1 MTGSK
6 KTVEDTYKKVDQREH
21 VLLRPGMYIGHTTK
35 TLEEQWVFDEK
46 QNKMIKKMI
55 EYTPGFLKIFDEILT
70 NATDHAV
77 RDTSVTTIKVDI
89 SPETGE
95 ITVWNNGNG
104 IPVVEHQEHKIYI
117 PELIFGNLLTSSNY
131 NDNEKRVVGGL
142 NGAGSKLTN
151 IYSKKFVIET
161 VDSERQLKYKQ
172 EFSENMS
179 QKGKP
184 KITKYSG
191 KSYTQITFLPD
202 YPRFHMKGLEKDS
215 ILLLK
220 KRVVDCI
227 ACSNKNVSVF
237 LNGEKLK
244 GKNLQ
249 DYSNYFVEDPANS
262 FYDKHEIKV
271 GSVTFV
277 WEYLVI
283 PYDKYEQV
291 SFVNGINTTQGGK
304 HVDYILQQVTTKLKG
319 LLETK
324 KKLKDIKVSSIK
336 ERMFLFLRATI
347 VNPTFTSQTK
357 EYLSTSPKDFGC
369 KIEVSDKFVDRVYKS
384 SITEEIVTLT
394 KLKESLELSKQTDG
408 KKKSVVRVPKLE
420 DAAWAGTAKS
430 NLCTLI
436 LTEGESAKTFAM
448 WGRSVVG
455 VEKYGVFPLKGK
467 CISYDTKVPL
477 WNGETKYA
485 KDIQI
490 GDVLIGDDGKQRNVL
505 TLFNDHGKM
514 YEVSQDRGDSY
525 QVNDEHILTLCMPEH
540 KVIFWV
546 PSNYTWRT
554 MYWDKET
561 KTIKAKETNT
571 FIKIECK
578 ECGVMINT
586 KYLNRHYTRKH
597 QNVRYAPY
605 KLQDTDTGIDMNDPN
620 VVGARKKLEDFL
632 SNIED
637 NNIIDICIQ
646 DYLKLPESLKRK
658 LKGIRGECV
667 NWEHKDVLLDP
678 YVLGLW
684 LGDGGHGGYGFTCH
698 SKKDP
703 EIINY
708 LNKWGEEND
717 AKFKK
722 IDSSKYGY
730 SISSIDNFRNYGQAP
745 LKKILS
751 QYNLIKNKHIPKEYL
766 INSEEIRLKLLAGI
780 IDTDGYIAPDG
791 TIEISQSHIHKQ
803 LADDIVY
810 LARSLG
816 FYTYISDKLTNY
828 YYKNSGERALAYRIK
843 ISGNT
848 ECIPTILP
856 RKKPRSTTQYNIQKS
871 TGTIKIKSIEDQP
884 YVGIG
889 IDGNSRFL
897 INDFTVTHNCL
908 NVRDASVHQLINNA
922 EIGSLKQ
929 IIGLKQGKEYST
941 TNDLR
946 YGKLLLLTDSDVDGS
961 HIKSLIM
968 NMFHFWWPSLLKL
981 GFLQT
986 MKTPI
991 VKAMKGAQVKE
1002 FFTQQDYEKW
1012 YDQTQS
1018 SGTWKIKYFKGLGT
1032 SKKEDAKDCFKRI
1045 NDLQVDYYYKDANCD
1060 KAILLAFEK
1069 DKNVSSAKNANP
1081 EAVKYTDLRKN
1092 WLSKY
1097 NRNIYLDVNTKKVSI
1112 QDFIHKDLIHFSNYD
1127 NLRSIPSLC
1136 DGLKPS
1142 QRKILYYCLKKKL
1155 FTNEIKVA
1163 QLSGYIS
1170 AETSYHHGETSL
1182 QMAIINMCQDF
1193 VGTNNI
1199 NLLLPDS
1206 NMGSRYVGGKDAAS
1220 PRYIYTKL
1228 NPVTGQLFH
1237 SDDTNLLNYLEED
1250 GMSIEPEWFVPV
1262 LPMALINGC
1271 EGIGTGYSTYVPPYN
1286 PKDIIENI
1294 YRVLDDKEPI
1304 EMKPYWKGFRGLIE
1318 SLGNGLFQTKGI
1330 YKRLS
1335 DTQVSITEIPVGTW
1349 VTPYKEFLESL
1360 TETDNKKEK
1369 PLLKDVSNKTTDENT
1384 GINFLVEFS
1393 SKSAL
1398 DKLISSGLLEK
1409 ELKLVKPFSTNNMYL
1424 FSDDL
1429 SLCKYKNATDI
1440 LLDFYDIRFEF
1451 YEKRKKYLIA
1461 KLSKELEILLAKVKF
1476 ITEYL
1481 NGTLD
1486 INKKS
1491 KDFIINLLE
1500 SRNYPKFS
1508 KKELSEVTAD
1518 SNNSDGVVTSKT
1530 FDYLIYMPIFNLS
1543 LEKIN
1548 ELEDITNKKD
1558 LELKKLKN
1566 TTIKQLWRSDLE
1578 KVYQLL

>member
-1 MTGSK
+1 VFERLIKLSESNMTGSK
-6 KTVEDTYKKVDQREH
+6 KTVEDTYKKLTQREH
-21 VLLRPGMYIGHTTK
+21 ILHRGNMYIGHTTK
-35 TLEEQWVFDEK
+35 TLEEQWVFDEN

-77 RDTSVTTIKVDI
+77 RDTTVTTIKVDI
-89 SPETGE
+89 SSETGE

-104 IPVVEHQEHKIYI
+104 IPVVEHQEHKVFI

-172 EFSENMS
+172 EFNENMS
-179 QKGKP
+179 QKNKP

-227 ACSNKNVSVF
+227 ACSNKNVTIF

-249 DYSNYFVEDPANS
+249 DYSNYFIEDPANS
-262 FYDKHEIKV
+262 FYDKHEIKT
-271 GSVTFV
+271 GGVTFV

-319 LLETK
+319 LLENR
-324 KKLKDIKVSSIK
+324 KKLKDVKMSSIK

-357 EYLSTSPKDFGC
+357 EYLTTSPRDFGC
-369 KIEVSDKFVDRVYKS
+369 KIEVSDKFVEKVYKS
-384 SITEEIVTLT
+384 SITEEIVSLT

-455 VEKYGVFPLKGK
+455 VEKYAVYALRGKG
-467 CISYDTKVPL
+467 
-477 WNGETKYA
+477 
-485 KDIQI
+485 
-490 GDVLIGDDGKQRNVL
+490 
-505 TLFNDHGKM
+505 
-514 YEVSQDRGDSY
+514 
-525 QVNDEHILTLCMPEH
+525 
-540 KVIFWV
+540 
-546 PSNYTWRT
+546 
-554 MYWDKET
+554 
-561 KTIKAKETNT
+561 
-571 FIKIECK
+571 
-578 ECGVMINT
+578 
-586 KYLNRHYTRKH
+586 
-597 QNVRYAPY
+597 
-605 KLQDTDTGIDMNDPN
+605 
-620 VVGARKKLEDFL
+620 
-632 SNIED
+632 
-637 NNIIDICIQ
+637 
-646 DYLKLPESLKRK
+646 
-658 LKGIRGECV
+658 
-667 NWEHKDVLLDP
+667 
-678 YVLGLW
+678 
-684 LGDGGHGGYGFTCH
+684 
-698 SKKDP
+698 
-703 EIINY
+703 
-708 LNKWGEEND
+708 
-717 AKFKK
+717 
-722 IDSSKYGY
+722 
-730 SISSIDNFRNYGQAP
+730 
-745 LKKILS
+745 
-751 QYNLIKNKHIPKEYL
+751 
-766 INSEEIRLKLLAGI
+766 
-780 IDTDGYIAPDG
+780 
-791 TIEISQSHIHKQ
+791 
-803 LADDIVY
+803 
-810 LARSLG
+810 
-816 FYTYISDKLTNY
+816 
-828 YYKNSGERALAYRIK
+828 
-843 ISGNT
+843 
-848 ECIPTILP
+848 
-856 RKKPRSTTQYNIQKS
+856 
-871 TGTIKIKSIEDQP
+871 
-884 YVGIG
+884 
-889 IDGNSRFL
+889 
-897 INDFTVTHNCL
+897 L

-922 EIGSLKQ
+922 EIGYLKQ
-929 IIGLKQGKEYST
+929 IIGLKQGKDYST

-946 YGKLLLLTDSDVDGS
+946 YGKVLLLTDSDVDGS

-991 VKAMKGAQVKE
+991 VKAMKGTQVKE

-1045 NDLQVDYYYKDANCD
+1045 NDLQVDYYYKDTNCD

-1069 DKNVSSAKNANP
+1069 DKNISNAKNANP

-1097 NRNIYLDVNTKKVSI
+1097 DRNIYLDVNTKKVSI

-1170 AETSYHHGETSL
+1170 AETSYHHGEASL

-1199 NLLLPDS
+1199 HLLLPDS
-1206 NMGSRYVGGKDAAS
+1206 NMGSRYLGGKDAAS

-1228 NPVTGQLFH
+1228 NPVTIHLFH
-1237 SDDTNLLNYLEED
+1237 SDDANLLKYLEED

-1262 LPMALINGC
+1262 LPMALVNGC
-1271 EGIGTGYSTYVPPYN
+1271 EGIGTGYSTYIPPYN

-1294 YRVLDDKEPI
+1294 YRLLDDKEPI
-1304 EMKPYWKGFRGLIE
+1304 DMKPYWKGFKGQIE
-1318 SLGNGLFQTKGI
+1318 SLGNGNYQTRGLW
-1330 YKRLS
+1330 KRLS

-1369 PLLKDVSNKTTDENT
+1369 PILKDVSNKTTDENT

-1409 ELKLVKPFSTNNMYL
+1409 ELKLIKPFSTNNMYL

-1429 SLCKYKNATDI
+1429 SICKYKNATDI

-1451 YEKRKKYLIA
+1451 YEKRKKYLIT
-1461 KLSKELEILLAKVKF
+1461 KLSKELEILLAKVRF

-1491 KDFIINLLE
+1491 KDFITNLLE

-1508 KKELSEVTAD
+1508 KKELSEVANDESQTEGIL
-1518 SNNSDGVVTSKT
+1518 SSKT

-1548 ELEDITNKKD
+1548 VLEDITNKKD
-1558 LELKKLKN
+1558 LELKTLKN

-1578 KVYQLL
+1578 KVSHLL